1 MQADRGC
8 LFLGYRTEP
17 GQASIA
23 SMASAHDNGV
33 CSDGLAQA
41 PMLVGDP
48 THIDSRASPAE
59 PMQFGLSVNRY
70 LADSEAQIECRACEG
85 RSIVITFFKQVAILV
100 F

>member
-1 MQADRGC
+1 
-8 LFLGYRTEP
+8 
-17 GQASIA
+17 
-23 SMASAHDNGV
+23 MASAHDNGV

-70 LADSEAQIECRACEG
+70 LADSEAQIESRAREWRG
-85 RSIVITFFKQVAILV
+85 VVIALFEQFTRIVFQA
-100 F
+100 